1 MITREVNQ
9 ERTGS
14 VIKEVAE
21 LMPSTVMSEAPE
33 WIELIPAGEFRGR
46 DGRGPY
52 RLSDP
57 ERVIA
62 ATRAMQMDAGQPID
76 YDHATDLGAPAG
88 RPAPAAGWIRE
99 LGVRAGALWGRVEWT
114 KHGAAA
120 LATREYRYVSPVFEH
135 DDKGAVVRLVRAA
148 LTNNPNLYLKAI
160 AAREQGGETEAAA
173 RDGGEPPRDERSA
186 LCAMLGL
193 AAEASGAEVVGAVR
207 GLIAATGE
215 ASEKGDDR
223 ARYVSISH
231 YERTATELNTLRA
244 ERAQERAERAVSEA
258 LRAGKIVPAQ
268 REWAIDYCC
277 ADHEGFE
284 RFAAR
289 QPALTLSDLGLGK
302 RPARITTSGSEDPA
316 QASGGDG
323 DLSANEIAIC
333 ARLGIRP
340 ADYAKRKGASGEFNG
355 NMF

>member
-1 MITREVNQ
+1 MIMREVNQ

-14 VIKEVAE
+14 VSKEVAE

-52 RLSDP
+52 RLNDP
-57 ERVIA
+57 EGVIE

-88 RPAPAAGWIRE
+88 RPAPAAGWIKE

-114 KHGAAA
+114 RHGAAA

-135 DDKGAVVRLVRAA
+135 DEKGAVVRLVRAA

-160 AAREQGGETEAAA
+160 AAREGGAEDESGA
-173 RDGGEPPRDERSA
+173 RDGRELQRGERRA
-186 LCAMLGL
+186 LCAILGL
-193 AAEASGAEVVGAVR
+193 AAETSGTELIGAVR
-207 GLIAATGE
+207 DLIEAPHEAA
-215 ASEKGDDR
+215 SKGDDR

-231 YERTATELNTLRA
+231 YERAATELNTLRA
-244 ERAQERAERAVSEA
+244 ERAREQAESAVSEA
-258 LRAGKIVPAQ
+258 MRAGKIVPAQ
-268 REWAIDYCC
+268 REWAVDYCC
-277 ADHEGFE
+277 ADHDGFA
-284 RFAAR
+284 RFVAR
-289 QPALTLSDLGLGK
+289 QPALTLSELGLAK
-302 RPARITTSGSEDPA
+302 RPVRITASGSEGATQSSD
-316 QASGGDG
+316 GGE
-323 DLSANEIAIC
+323 LSANEIAIC

-340 ADYAKRKGASGEFNG
+340 ADYAKRKGGCGEFSG
-355 NMF
+355 NIF